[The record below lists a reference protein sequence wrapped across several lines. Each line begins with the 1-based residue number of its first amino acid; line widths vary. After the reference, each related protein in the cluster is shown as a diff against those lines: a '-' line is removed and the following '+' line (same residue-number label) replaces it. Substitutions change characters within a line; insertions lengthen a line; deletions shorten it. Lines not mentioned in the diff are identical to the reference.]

1 MEEVVNW
8 RRALVSSN
16 TTLVS
21 GSCTISQF
29 QELIQICELLLTSG
43 GSAGHKG
50 QAICYHRR
58 DQQTVGL
65 SCDPSRPSLRGC
77 SGLPEDK
84 YPGALET
91 GTAPFHATPVHIPCH
106 LISPS
111 IEIAGPNPPQTTPP
125 GHYVGSGRHSLIVI
139 STISSCEWTPLTIL
153 SQRTPRSSS
162 SSLVCA
168 IFLSLN

>member
-21 GSCTISQF
+21 GSRATAQF

-43 GSAGHKG
+43 GSAGHEG
-50 QAICYHRR
+50 QAVCHHRR
-58 DQQTVGL
+58 DQPTIGM
-65 SCDPSRPSLRGC
+65 SCDSSRPSLRGC
-77 SGLPEDK
+77 GGLPEDK

-91 GTAPFHATPVHIPCH
+91 GTAPFHATPIHIPCH
-106 LISPS
+106 IISPS
-111 IEIAGPNPPQTTPP
+111 IEIVVPNPPQTTPP
-125 GHYVGSGRHSLIVI
+125 GHCVGSGRRSLIVTF
-139 STISSCEWTPLTIL
+139 TISSCELTPLTTP
-153 SQRTPRSSS
+153 SPRTPRSFS